1 MLHQCPLHRF
11 IVFIQELVPESSVF
25 MSQSFWIFL
34 FQKKIFCFIPFQIS
48 HNLCE
53 QICCKHISFL
63 EKEKVLNAILG
74 LKISNYLIFVG
85 KRFMNFRKDLH
96 NTFFFTRLIYQLPL
110 IRVVST
116 NDSNLQKWQ
125 NCRRLLNFQ
134 LGLPNL
140 KLIVGHI

>member
-1 MLHQCPLHRF
+1 MITLISSKKLGVCYNMRNTVLKV
-11 IVFIQELVPESSVF
+11 ISSKIINYLV
-25 MSQSFWIFL
+25 L
-34 FQKKIFCFIPFQIS
+34 KGKTK
-48 HNLCE
+48 

>member
-1 MLHQCPLHRF
+1 MDLETINLTSVWFGVGCNIGWVTSVWTMPILIFSPVQIIMRHPLF
-11 IVFIQELVPESSVF
+11 SIKG
-25 MSQSFWIFL
+25 
-34 FQKKIFCFIPFQIS
+34 KKL
-48 HNLCE
+48 N
-53 QICCKHISFL
+53 KHVVNIISFL

-74 LKISNYLIFVG
+74 LKISNYLIFAG

-96 NTFFFTRLIYQLPL
+96 NTLFFTRLIYQLPL

-140 KLIVGHI
+140 N